1 MLGGQVSLHR
11 AADRIYLAAAIW
23 QGNARYGK
31 VWHTTMA
38 HKLAAQECLEPCI
51 FSQTPVPY
59 RPSAEYPLFWAGLWL
74 LEHIEIDN

>member
-1 MLGGQVSLHR
+1 M
-11 AADRIYLAAAIW
+11 
-23 QGNARYGK
+23 ARYGKVWQAIVRRGK